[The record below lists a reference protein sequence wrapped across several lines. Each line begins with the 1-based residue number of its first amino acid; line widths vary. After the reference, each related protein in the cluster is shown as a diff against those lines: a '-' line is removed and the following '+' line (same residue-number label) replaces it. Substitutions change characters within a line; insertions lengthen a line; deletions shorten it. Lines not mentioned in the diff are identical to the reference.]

1 MASSPTF
8 TILVMRLITNHLLL
22 LHFGLGGIGGFR
34 VGGSV
39 LGRTG
44 GGYRSGVLLGGRR
57 VLGDLAGEN
66 LSAIAEENDPAS
78 VPTNSKTSSLVFRI
92 HLITTVAILEIVVDT
107 RSSEFGCRGIMGST
121 WAIAVS
127 DSAGDLLV
135 PLILGLSV
143 EEANDAHGHVVA
155 ADTAGLRVGG
165 QAVVHHVLANL
176 FEFLLGSDASSNE
189 LNHGLGGLAIPDT
202 YASSDNLV
210 LRR

>member
-1 MASSPTF
+1 M
-8 TILVMRLITNHLLL
+8 
-22 LHFGLGGIGGFR
+22 GIVR
-34 VGGSV
+34 TV
-39 LGRTG
+39 LR
-44 GGYRSGVLLGGRR
+44 
-57 VLGDLAGEN
+57 
-66 LSAIAEENDPAS
+66 
-78 VPTNSKTSSLVFRI
+78 
-92 HLITTVAILEIVVDT
+92 
-107 RSSEFGCRGIMGST
+107 GST

-127 DSAGDLLV
+127 DSAGDLIV

-202 YASSDNLV
+202 YASEYRYSFTT
-210 LRR
+210 